1 MARYKKHTVRQG
13 DTMQAISQSTTG
25 NVNNWIKIVE
35 YNQLVYPYIVDTPN
49 EKMAN
54 VEHLVTI
61 GDQLIIP
68 IETSLL
74 DINPTDLNRRD
85 RDFVLSLA
93 LGRDLNMTAD
103 ENYYKN
109 KGTSDEILALSADGK
124 GDLST
129 VQGVDNLKQ
138 AINAKL
144 LTAKGSLLL
153 HPEYG
158 SDLHKMFDKVTTEQ
172 AKLIEIE
179 VCRVV
184 ATDKRINSIFLDSYT
199 LEEDTYKG
207 VFTVE
212 IQSFE
217 EAFNFVIQGDT
228 NGTIILT

>member
-13 DTMQAISQSTTG
+13 DTMQAISQSATG
-25 NVNNWIKIVE
+25 DVNNWIKIVE

-158 SDLHKMFDKVTTEQ
+158 SDLHKLFGKVTTEQ

-179 VCRVV
+179 ICRVV
-184 ATDKRINSIFLDSYT
+184 ATDKRIRTVVLDSYT

-207 VFTVE
+207 VYTVE